1 MKVNYDFYT
10 GNDTYCD
17 GDTEKDVISYLK
29 EYGETG
35 FQEVFKKDI
44 RWPVYYHITPLR
56 KNILKWYNFK
66 ENAEVLEIGAGMGA
80 ITNILC
86 EKATHVTA
94 VELSKQRASAIIER
108 CQNKDNLE
116 LILGNFNDI
125 KFDKKF
131 DYITL
136 IGVLEYAPLY
146 TNSNNP
152 FKSFLDYIKTLLKD
166 DGKLLIAIE
175 NQLGLKYFTG
185 APEDHTGKIFD
196 GIMGYENKK
205 GIRTFGKKELTNIL
219 ENSGFKYA
227 KFYYPLPDYK
237 LPTKIFSDE
246 YMPTEEII
254 NEYSP
259 YVSNDN
265 LGVLFDEKKVFCE
278 IIKNGMFQD
287 MANSFFVEASGNE
300 FCTDIDLQK
309 ENENLYKIDETEKK
323 FFDEHYSVK
332 NQNEVQDFE
341 NSNRED
347 IQNVVQNSKSND
359 DVNKSLVDENKR
371 LQEELNRMANSW
383 SWKITKPVRDFRTK
397 YKNIDN

>member
-29 EYGETG
+29 EYGENG

-86 EKATHVTA
+86 EKVAHVTA
-94 VELSKQRASAIIER
+94 VELSKQRASAIMER

-152 FKSFLDYIKTLLKD
+152 FKSFLDYIKTLLKE

-196 GIMGYENKK
+196 GIMGYENKN

-219 ENSGFKYA
+219 ENSGFNYT

-254 NEYSP
+254 SEYSP

>member
-175 NQLGLKYFTG
+175 NQLGLKYFTY